1 MSPETFT
8 LLTQAT
14 LETIY
19 MVIFS
24 GFFAVVFG
32 LPLGIALTATKP
44 KGLFAAAIWHRILA
58 FLVDVTRS
66 VPFIILLIA
75 IIPLTR
81 VLAGTSIGT
90 TAAIVPLSFAA
101 IPFFAR
107 IVESALNGIP
117 HGLIEAGR
125 TMGANSSQ
133 IMLHILLR
141 EAKPN
146 LIKGITL
153 TLINLVAYSAM
164 AGVVGGGGLGDLAI
178 RYGYQR
184 FEIETM
190 LLTVTILVVLVQLL
204 QRSGDYLVQ
213 KVEHRKHPS

>member
-1 MSPETFT
+1 MSQEMFT

-19 MVIFS
+19 MVGFS
-24 GFFAVVFG
+24 GFFAVAFG
-32 LPLGIALTATKP
+32 LPLGIALAATKP
-44 KGLFAAAIWHRILA
+44 KGLFPAGLCHRTLA
-58 FLVDVTRS
+58 FFVDVTRS

-81 VLAGTSIGT
+81 LLAGTSIGT
-90 TAAIVPLSFAA
+90 AAAIVPLSFAA

-107 IVESALNGIP
+107 IVEGALNGVP
-117 HGLIEAGR
+117 AGLIEAGR
-125 TMGANSSQ
+125 TMGATSRQ
-133 IMLHILLR
+133 IMLQILLR

-190 LLTVTILVVLVQLL
+190 LLTVMILVVLVQLL
-204 QRSGDYLVQ
+204 QHSGDYLVR
-213 KVEHRKHPS
+213 KIEHRKL